1 MEFYNS
7 NNMKYLNT
15 FLFVACLLLSGC
27 SLNGEI
33 TTFNYS
39 FNDGVSSNCIHE
51 HDYVYSFTPAKED
64 SVSIS
69 SYTCSCGEQ
78 TITYGKWCPLSTIRH
93 VSTLLWDEEVEISYD
108 ATVYLV
114 MARSYDTTDKIG
126 VLNEMKQYVPNEYK
140 EIRSPEYYISSASN
154 YFTTYYLYED
164 NVYLSF
170 TTFIESDEI
179 TNQSWVGLK
188 IETFIN

>member
-1 MEFYNS
+1 
-7 NNMKYLNT
+7 MKYFNIILST
-15 FLFVACLLLSGC
+15 LCLLISGC
-27 SLNGEI
+27 SRNEI
-33 TTFNYS
+33 IASNPIYSEDVAYNSCTHEHNYIYS
-39 FNDGVSSNCIHE
+39 FI
-51 HDYVYSFTPAKED
+51 PAKED

-108 ATVYLV
+108 ATVYLA
-114 MARSYDTTDKIG
+114 MGRSYNTTDKIE
-126 VLNEMKQYVPNEYK
+126 VLNEMKQYVPSEYK
-140 EIRSPEYYISSASN
+140 EIRSPEYYISSDSN

-179 TNQSWVGLK
+179 NNQSWVGLK
-188 IETFIN
+188 IETFVM